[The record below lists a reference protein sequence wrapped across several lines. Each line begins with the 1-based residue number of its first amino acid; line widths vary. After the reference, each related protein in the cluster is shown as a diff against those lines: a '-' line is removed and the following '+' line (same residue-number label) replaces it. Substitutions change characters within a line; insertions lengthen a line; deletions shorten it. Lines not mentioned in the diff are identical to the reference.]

1 MLNSSAAH
9 NPCAELMRA
18 SNYGSGGGLGLILR
32 SGLEIF
38 VVDLIFPRLC
48 IRRKFQ
54 KNKTLGFGRI
64 ETALLLD
71 LICSSLDLIADAT
84 ALSRRVC
91 RRGLSRKN
99 C

>member
-38 VVDLIFPRLC
+38 VVDLIFPRLYS
-48 IRRKFQ
+48 K
-54 KNKTLGFGRI
+54 KNKKNPPKSFVSDELKLLHFGFNLLQSGFNRRRHRTL
-64 ETALLLD
+64 
-71 LICSSLDLIADAT
+71 
-84 ALSRRVC
+84 
-91 RRGLSRKN
+91 
-99 C
+99 